1 MSLKD
6 VLKMMAE
13 LEPEELDALVKTM
26 AAGQT
31 KQEPAEPVEVTKR
44 PPKRRTKKG
53 GKPDKTDEVKNR
65 FEDSPIFNQCK
76 EDIEMDKKLW
86 GNREP
91 SVRRTPAKKIKIECM
106 QCNKMCEVNKDE
118 VFFMSS
124 NEYSYTCPKCQNRRA
139 RR

>member
-26 AAGQT
+26 TEGQAE
-31 KQEPAEPVEVTKR
+31 KAEPVVEVSKR
-44 PPKRRTKKG
+44 PPRRKTKKG
-53 GKPDKTDEVKNR
+53 GKTDEVRNK

>member
-26 AAGQT
+26 AVGQP
-31 KQEPAEPVEVTKR
+31 KEEEVEVEKAA
-44 PPKRRTKKG
+44 PKRRTRKKG
-53 GKPDKTDEVKNR
+53 GKVDKDEVRNK

-76 EDIEMDKKLW
+76 DDIEMDKKLW

-91 SVRRTPAKKIKIECM
+91 SIRRKPTKKIKIECM

>member
-26 AAGQT
+26 TAGA
-31 KQEPAEPVEVTKR
+31 KQEPVTEEVEITK
-44 PPKRRTKKG
+44 PKRRTKKG
-53 GKPDKTDEVKNR
+53 GKPDKSNEVKNR

-76 EDIEMDKKLW
+76 EDIELDKKLW

-91 SVRRTPAKKIKIECM
+91 STRRSPAKKIKIECM

>member
-26 AAGQT
+26 TAGQAE
-31 KQEPAEPVEVTKR
+31 QAEQVEPVEPVKKS
-44 PPKRRTKKG
+44 PPKQRRGKKV
-53 GKPDKTDEVKNR
+53 KTDEVKNR